1 MKRKSIRTILQEQE
15 AEAITL
21 DQEAERQSAGE
32 QSGSEALEQN
42 SVITQNNVKREK
54 ISFYPAPG
62 QSTKLFDFMERYRKR
77 LGVPIKQQD
86 MLRLILDKIT
96 LEDLLP

>member
-1 MKRKSIRTILQEQE
+1 MKRKSIRTILQEQQE
-15 AEAITL
+15 EAIII
-21 DQEAERQSAGE
+21 DQEAERQPAGE
-32 QSGSEALEQN
+32 QKGNDELEQN
-42 SVITQNNVKREK
+42 NVITQNNFKREK

-62 QSTKLFDFMERYRKR
+62 QSTKLYDLMETYRKC

>member
-15 AEAITL
+15 AEAIII
-21 DQEAERQSAGE
+21 DQAAGRQPTGE
-32 QSGSEALEQN
+32 QNTQDGLERN
-42 SVITQNNVKREK
+42 NVITQNSVKREK

-62 QSTKLFDFMERYRKR
+62 QSTKLYDLMQTYRTR
-77 LGVPIKQQD
+77 LGVPIRQQD

-96 LEDLLP
+96 LEELLP